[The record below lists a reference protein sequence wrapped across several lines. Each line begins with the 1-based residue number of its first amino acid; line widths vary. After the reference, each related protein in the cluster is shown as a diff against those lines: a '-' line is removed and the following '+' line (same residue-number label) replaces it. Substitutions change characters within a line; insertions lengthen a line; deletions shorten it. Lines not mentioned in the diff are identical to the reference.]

1 MLHTFFYKAI
11 PQGAR
16 YFLVN
21 VYMHALLKECR
32 SKKHYLPPK
41 TDVTG
46 FLPEFLLVVSDENVI
61 DDFDLEELA

>member
-1 MLHTFFYKAI
+1 
-11 PQGAR
+11 
-16 YFLVN
+16 
-21 VYMHALLKECR
+21 MHALLKECR

-46 FLPEFLLVVSDENVI
+46 VLPDFLLVVSDENVI